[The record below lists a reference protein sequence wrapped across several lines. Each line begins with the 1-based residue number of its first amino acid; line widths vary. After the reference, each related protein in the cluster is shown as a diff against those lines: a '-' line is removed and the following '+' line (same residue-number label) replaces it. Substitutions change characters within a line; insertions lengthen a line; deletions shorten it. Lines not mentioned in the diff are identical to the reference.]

1 MKRLA
6 LTAVAV
12 AVIASTPPQ
21 VARAEPAPGGPAPT
35 VAAPSAFGQSTPEK
49 GKEPTRS
56 EGSAFLAPRNVTGMS
71 SLAAATSPA
80 GCVGQTDYAHRSGDD
95 ASVHGRTECRYNVPE
110 VRVATTLQ
118 RHRWW
123 GWESLASMTKSRT
136 AFWTTYDA
144 TPHKS
149 CYHEGQYIYRGISDH
164 RSLESGTYYYAY
176 TKSAQENT
184 WWC

>member
-1 MKRLA
+1 MKRFA

-12 AVIASTPPQ
+12 AVMASTAPQ
-21 VARAEPAPGGPAPT
+21 VARSEPAPSGQAPNGTAPPASRQSPT
-35 VAAPSAFGQSTPEK
+35 EK
-49 GKEPTRS
+49 REVRARS
-56 EGSAFLAPRNVTGMS
+56 EGSGFLTPRDNAGGST
-71 SLAAATSPA
+71 LAAGTSPA

-95 ASVHGRTECRYNVPE
+95 ASVHGRTVCNYSVPE
-110 VRVATTLQ
+110 VRVVTTLQ

-123 GWESLASMTKSRT
+123 GWESLASMTKTRT

-149 CYHEGQYIYRGISDH
+149 CYREGQYTYRGISDH
-164 RSLESGTYYYAY
+164 RSLEGGTCYYAY
-176 TKSAQENT
+176 TQSAQENT